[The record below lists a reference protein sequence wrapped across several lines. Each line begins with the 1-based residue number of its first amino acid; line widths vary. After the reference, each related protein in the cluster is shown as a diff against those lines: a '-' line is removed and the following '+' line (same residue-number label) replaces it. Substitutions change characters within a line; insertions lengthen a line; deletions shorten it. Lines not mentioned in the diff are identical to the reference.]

1 MLLYGG
7 RFRGIKKRFFPEKTE
22 GREKFFQEK
31 EDLGAVFI
39 GFQNVGIRRVSLSK
53 RTDLLNL
60 GNRRFFGKVHVG
72 ASFVKK
78 QAGKLLHTR
87 ISPLASRFLCG
98 KKITSLLKEI
108 YFLPQRRGRC
118 AARRRK
124 IVRKEEFHGALRAV
138 FLPDGRVW
146 KAGKR

>member
-78 QAGKLLHTR
+78 QAGKTASYAHFSACVAVSLRQENYVFAERNLFLAAKTR
-87 ISPLASRFLCG
+87 EMC
-98 KKITSLLKEI
+98 
-108 YFLPQRRGRC
+108 
-118 AARRRK
+118 RK
-124 IVRKEEFHGALRAV
+124 TAENCQEE
-138 FLPDGRVW
+138 
-146 KAGKR
+146 